1 MEAIKEK
8 LEKILSLYQEDEE
21 RYGGYE
27 MTRYAHI
34 IAPEDYNENRTDW
47 DTLRDRADDMYYMLY
62 EIKFIVEQ
70 CKELL

>member
-1 MEAIKEK
+1 MNAIKEK
-8 LEKILSLYQEDEE
+8 LEKILSLYKENKE

-27 MTRYAHI
+27 MTRYSHI
-34 IAPEDYNENRTDW
+34 DAPEDYIESRTDW
-47 DTLRDRADDMYYMLY
+47 YTIRDRAEDMYDMLN